1 MSFQDE
7 LNSLGLWIA
16 GCVARSLPIALDMR
30 LARALPAIQ
39 IPARLKL
46 IGMSWFQT
54 DPLPSRHSGGRMM
67 AMTADDAF
75 KYFLAT
81 ALICSSVTAS

>member
-7 LNSLGLWIA
+7 LNSLVLWLA
-16 GCVARSLPIALDMR
+16 GCVARSLRIALDMR

-46 IGMSWFQT
+46 ILKAHGNYANAV
-54 DPLPSRHSGGRMM
+54 L
-67 AMTADDAF
+67 
-75 KYFLAT
+75 
-81 ALICSSVTAS
+81 